1 MDKQYER
8 KVYMR
13 SLEFITNEL
22 KNEMKMHVTDS
33 QQFNTWINILKPLNL
48 HEGTLY
54 LEIPKKDT
62 LFIFDGIWLPKLQ
75 EALYAIEEKIGGSLE
90 VKVVAKDG
98 DDYDKVLTLG
108 KEYDG
113 DGQMRIDKVKSY
125 PRPQLEEANVF
136 ENFVQGKSNQYA
148 LSISQAVA
156 DTISRREQS
165 KVYNPL
171 FIYGASGLGKTHLIQ
186 AIAHQVLE
194 ARDDVYVMYLS
205 SEKFTNEMI
214 AALRTNKNQEFR
226 SRYRS
231 VDILL
236 IDDIQFIA
244 NKEATQ
250 EEFFH
255 TFNDLYNAGKQIV
268 ITSDKPPREIKHLED
283 RLVSRFNYGIIADI
297 SRPDYETRVA
307 ILQKKL
313 EDLGA
318 IIDNSILSYIA
329 HEIDTNI
336 RDLEGALSTAI
347 AYAKSDGR
355 IEVSMEDAIKGVGT
369 RVKNTKKKLSIGDIQ
384 QAVANKYNIK
394 LSDLKGKSRKKEI
407 VNPRQIA
414 MFIAR
419 ELLDDSLVTIANAFD
434 RDHTTV
440 IHGIDKISLMMEE
453 DSDIKNEIESLIKEI
468 KE

>member
-1 MDKQYER
+1 
-8 KVYMR
+8 MR

-75 EALYAIEEKIGGSLE
+75 EALYAIEDKIGASLE
-90 VKVVAKDG
+90 VRVVAKDG
-98 DDYDKVLTLG
+98 DDYDKILTLG

-171 FIYGASGLGKTHLIQ
+171 FIYGDSGLGKTHLIQ

-384 QAVANKYNIK
+384 QAVASKYNIK

-453 DSDIKNEIESLIKEI
+453 DNDIKNEIESLIKEI

>member
-75 EALYAIEEKIGGSLE
+75 EALYAIEEKIGARLD

>member
-1 MDKQYER
+1 
-8 KVYMR
+8 
-13 SLEFITNEL
+13 
-22 KNEMKMHVTDS
+22 
-33 QQFNTWINILKPLNL
+33 
-48 HEGTLY
+48 
-54 LEIPKKDT
+54 
-62 LFIFDGIWLPKLQ
+62 
-75 EALYAIEEKIGGSLE
+75 
-90 VKVVAKDG
+90 
-98 DDYDKVLTLG
+98 
-108 KEYDG
+108 
-113 DGQMRIDKVKSY
+113 
-125 PRPQLEEANVF
+125 
-136 ENFVQGKSNQYA
+136 
-148 LSISQAVA
+148 
-156 DTISRREQS
+156 
-165 KVYNPL
+165 
-171 FIYGASGLGKTHLIQ
+171 
-186 AIAHQVLE
+186 
-194 ARDDVYVMYLS
+194 MYLS

-226 SRYRS
+226 EKYRS
-231 VDILL
+231 ADILL

-318 IIDNSILSYIA
+318 IIDNNILSYIA
-329 HEIDTNI
+329 LEIDTNI

-355 IEVSMEDAIKGVGT
+355 VEVSMEDAIKGVGT
-369 RVKNTKKKLSIGDIQ
+369 RVKNKRKKLTIADIQ
-384 QAVANKYNIK
+384 QAVANKYNVK
-394 LSDLKGKSRKKEI
+394 LADLKGKSRKKEI

-414 MFIAR
+414 MYISR

-440 IHGIDKISLMMEE
+440 IHGIDKITDLMDE
-453 DSDIKNEIESLIKEI
+453 DEDLKNEIEALIKEI
-468 KE
+468 RD

>member
-75 EALYAIEEKIGGSLE
+75 EALYAIEEKIGARLD

-329 HEIDTNI
+329 HEINTNI

>member
-1 MDKQYER
+1 MTN
-8 KVYMR
+8 
-13 SLEFITNEL
+13 LELITDEL
-22 KNEMKMHVTDS
+22 KNEMKMYVTDS

-48 HEGTLY
+48 YKDTLY

-62 LFIFDGIWLPKLQ
+62 LFIFDGIWLPQLQ
-75 EALYAIEEKIGGSLE
+75 EALNKIKDKTGKDLK
-90 VKVVAKDG
+90 VKVIAKDS
-98 DDYDKVLTLG
+98 DDYDKILTLG
-108 KEYDG
+108 RDYDSN
-113 DGQMRIDKVKSY
+113 GQMKIDEVKSY

-136 ENFVQGKSNQYA
+136 ETFVQGKSNQYA
-148 LSISQAVA
+148 LGISMAVA
-156 DTISRREQS
+156 DTISRGEVS

-171 FIYGASGLGKTHLIQ
+171 FIYGSSGLGKTHLIQ
-186 AIAHQVLE
+186 AIAHQILD
-194 ARDDVYVMYLS
+194 ARDDAYVMYLS

-214 AALRTNKNQEFR
+214 SALRTNKNQEFR
-226 SRYRS
+226 EKYRS

-255 TFNDLYNAGKQIV
+255 TFNDLYNQGKQIV

-318 IIDNSILSYIA
+318 IIDNQILSYIA

-347 AYAKSDGR
+347 AYAKSDNR
-355 IEVSMEDAIKGVGT
+355 IEVSIEDAIKGVAT
-369 RVKNTKKKLSIGDIQ
+369 RVKNSRKKLSIADIQ
-384 QAVANKYNIK
+384 QAVANKYQVK

-407 VNPRQIA
+407 VTPRQIA
-414 MFIAR
+414 MFVSR

-440 IHGIDKISLMMEE
+440 IHGVDKISEMIEE
-453 DSDIKNEIESLIKEI
+453 NLDFKNEVNSLIKEI
-468 KE
+468 TG

>member
-1 MDKQYER
+1 
-8 KVYMR
+8 MR

-75 EALYAIEEKIGGSLE
+75 EALYAIEDKIGASLE

-98 DDYDKVLTLG
+98 DDYDKILTLG

-171 FIYGASGLGKTHLIQ
+171 FIYGDSGLGKTHLIQ

-384 QAVANKYNIK
+384 QAVASKYNIK

-453 DSDIKNEIESLIKEI
+453 DNDIKNEIESLIKEI

>member
-1 MDKQYER
+1 MTN
-8 KVYMR
+8 
-13 SLEFITNEL
+13 LELITDEL
-22 KNEMKMHVTDS
+22 KNEMKMYVTDS

-48 HEGTLY
+48 YKDTLY

-62 LFIFDGIWLPKLQ
+62 LFIFDGIWLPQLQ
-75 EALYAIEEKIGGSLE
+75 EALDKIKDKTGKDLK
-90 VKVVAKDG
+90 VKVIAKDS
-98 DDYDKVLTLG
+98 DDYDKILTLG
-108 KEYDG
+108 RDYDSN
-113 DGQMRIDKVKSY
+113 GQMKIDEVKSY
-125 PRPQLEEANVF
+125 PRPQLEEANIF
-136 ENFVQGKSNQYA
+136 ETFVQGKSNQYA
-148 LSISQAVA
+148 LGISMAVA
-156 DTISRREQS
+156 DTISRGEVS

-186 AIAHQVLE
+186 AIAHQILD
-194 ARDDVYVMYLS
+194 ARDDAYVMYLS

-214 AALRTNKNQEFR
+214 SALRTNKNQEFR
-226 SRYRS
+226 EKYRS

-255 TFNDLYNAGKQIV
+255 TFNDLYNQGKQIV

-318 IIDNSILSYIA
+318 IIDNQILSYIA

-347 AYAKSDGR
+347 AYAKSDNR
-355 IEVSMEDAIKGVGT
+355 IEVSMEDAIKGVAT
-369 RVKNTKKKLSIGDIQ
+369 RVKNSRKKLSIADIQ
-384 QAVANKYNIK
+384 QAVANKYQVK

-407 VNPRQIA
+407 VTPRQIA
-414 MFIAR
+414 MFVSR

-440 IHGIDKISLMMEE
+440 IHGVDKISEMIEE
-453 DSDIKNEIESLIKEI
+453 NLDFKNEVNSLIKEI
-468 KE
+468 TG

>member
-1 MDKQYER
+1 
-8 KVYMR
+8 MR

-62 LFIFDGIWLPKLQ
+62 QFIFDGIWLPKLQ

-98 DDYDKVLTLG
+98 DEYDKVLTLG

-171 FIYGASGLGKTHLIQ
+171 FIYGDSGLGKTHLIQ
-186 AIAHQVLE
+186 AIAHQVLD

-384 QAVANKYNIK
+384 QAVANKYNIR
-394 LSDLKGKSRKKEI
+394 LADLKGKSRKKEI

>member
-1 MDKQYER
+1 
-8 KVYMR
+8 MR

-419 ELLDDSLVTIANAFD
+419 DLLDDSLVTIANAFD

>member
-1 MDKQYER
+1 
-8 KVYMR
+8 
-13 SLEFITNEL
+13 
-22 KNEMKMHVTDS
+22 
-33 QQFNTWINILKPLNL
+33 
-48 HEGTLY
+48 
-54 LEIPKKDT
+54 
-62 LFIFDGIWLPKLQ
+62 
-75 EALYAIEEKIGGSLE
+75 
-90 VKVVAKDG
+90 
-98 DDYDKVLTLG
+98 
-108 KEYDG
+108 
-113 DGQMRIDKVKSY
+113 MRIDEVKSY
-125 PRPQLEEANVF
+125 PKPQLEEANIF
-136 ENFVQGKSNQYA
+136 ANFVQGKSNQYA
-148 LSISQAVA
+148 LGISQAVA
-156 DTISRREQS
+156 DTISRGDVS

-171 FIYGASGLGKTHLIQ
+171 FIYGSSGLGKTHLIQ
-186 AIAHQVLE
+186 AIAHQILD
-194 ARDDVYVMYLS
+194 ARDDAYVMYLS

-226 SRYRS
+226 EKYRS
-231 VDILL
+231 ADILL

-369 RVKNTKKKLSIGDIQ
+369 RVKNKRKKLTIADIQ
-384 QAVANKYNIK
+384 QAVCNKYNVK
-394 LSDLKGKSRKKEI
+394 LADLKGKSRKKEI

-414 MFIAR
+414 MYISR

-440 IHGIDKISLMMEE
+440 IHGIDKITDLMDE
-453 DSDIKNEIESLIKEI
+453 DEDLKNELEALIKEI
-468 KE
+468 RD

>member
-1 MDKQYER
+1 M
-8 KVYMR
+8 
-13 SLEFITNEL
+13 
-22 KNEMKMHVTDS
+22 
-33 QQFNTWINILKPLNL
+33 
-48 HEGTLY
+48 
-54 LEIPKKDT
+54 
-62 LFIFDGIWLPKLQ
+62 
-75 EALYAIEEKIGGSLE
+75 
-90 VKVVAKDG
+90 AKDG
-98 DDYDKVLTLG
+98 DDYDKILTLG

-171 FIYGASGLGKTHLIQ
+171 FIYGDSGLGKTHLIQ

-336 RDLEGALSTAI
+336 RDP
-347 AYAKSDGR
+347 
-355 IEVSMEDAIKGVGT
+355 VSYT
-369 RVKNTKKKLSIGDIQ
+369 HLTLPTN
-384 QAVANKYNIK
+384 
-394 LSDLKGKSRKKEI
+394 
-407 VNPRQIA
+407 
-414 MFIAR
+414 
-419 ELLDDSLVTIANAFD
+419 
-434 RDHTTV
+434 
-440 IHGIDKISLMMEE
+440 
-453 DSDIKNEIESLIKEI
+453 
-468 KE
+468 